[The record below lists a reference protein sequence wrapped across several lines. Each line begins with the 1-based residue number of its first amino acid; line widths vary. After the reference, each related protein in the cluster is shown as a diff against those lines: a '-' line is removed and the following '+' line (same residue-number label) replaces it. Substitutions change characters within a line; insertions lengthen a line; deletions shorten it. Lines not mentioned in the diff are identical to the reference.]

1 MINKF
6 FYSRNLQPNEKEKG
20 QSLLEMAFSMIVL
33 LMLLGGIVDF
43 GRLFYT
49 YIALREA
56 AQEGA
61 AYASICP
68 PGDVDNSQKID
79 AHVRASSQAP
89 VDLTSYST
97 IMVNA
102 AFTSTPTPGS
112 QLYVRVTY
120 IDFHFIM
127 PYLSMFHFNI
137 SATAYDVA
145 LQFECPAD

>member
-1 MINKF
+1 MCNKY
-6 FYSRNLQPNEKEKG
+6 FYTHNLQPDEKEKG
-20 QSLLEMAFSMIVL
+20 QSLLEMAVSMIVL

-43 GRLFYT
+43 GRLFFT

-61 AYASICP
+61 TYASICP
-68 PGDVDNSQKID
+68 PGNVDNTMKID
-79 AHVRASSQAP
+79 NHVRASSQAP

-102 AFTSTPTPGS
+102 AFTSNPTPGS

-120 IDFHFIM
+120 RNFHFIM
-127 PYLSMFHFNI
+127 PFLNMIQFDLA
-137 SATAYDVA
+137 ATAYDVA